1 MPRTRRGF
9 IYDRVQGKGIGMSY
23 TVWVGGVEVNG
34 YYLSSLNIAQN
45 VANDYIDQGY
55 DDVRIERVSV

>member
-1 MPRTRRGF
+1 
-9 IYDRVQGKGIGMSY
+9 MSY